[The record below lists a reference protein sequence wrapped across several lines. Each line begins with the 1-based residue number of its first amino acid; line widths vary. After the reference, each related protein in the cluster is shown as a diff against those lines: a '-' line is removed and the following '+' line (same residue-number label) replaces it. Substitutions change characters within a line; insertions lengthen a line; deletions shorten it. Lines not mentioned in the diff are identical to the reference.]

1 MTTRFGEKVRQS
13 VSADSTTCG
22 GAAVEIRQVAEE
34 E

>member
-13 VSADSTTCG
+13 VSANSTCS
-22 GAAVEIRQVAEE
+22 GAAAGIRQVAEE